1 MDSARRPCFIT
12 VCFSVLAATC
22 LPCSGSPGPS
32 LWGKKV
38 VFMGRHCV
46 WQLDKGCVVP
56 PLEELSVCVHLH
68 REIATSEWTG
78 FVYKAPGERQV
89 ELGLAGRGGFLVA
102 WLFGHQWSVPE
113 DVPLKCWHNVCLTW
127 SSHSER
133 LRLYI
138 NGSRRLDAHVNAT
151 LPRRL
156 AHNGTL
162 TLGVSHNIVGG
173 VMEFENGKNFLGAI
187 SLFRMWGHEQTAEEL
202 RAHSCI
208 DGNVVRWD
216 NNDWD
221 YQICLPEDD
230 TNIQCGLFPNVTASP
245 PTVTNTTPGSPTS
258 TNISGDKVIS

>member
-1 MDSARRPCFIT
+1 MS
-12 VCFSVLAATC
+12 VCDIGSVSV
-22 LPCSGSPGPS
+22 PGSPGPS

-102 WLFGHQWSVPE
+102 WLFGHQWPVPE
-113 DVPLKCWHNVCLTW
+113 DLPLKCWHNVCLTW

-138 NGSRRLDAHVNAT
+138 NGSSCLDAHVNAT
-151 LPRRL
+151 LSRRL
-156 AHNGTL
+156 THNGTL

-187 SLFRMWGHEQTAEEL
+187 SLFRMWGHERTAEEL

-230 TNIQCGLFPNVTASP
+230 TNIQCG
-245 PTVTNTTPGSPTS
+245 
-258 TNISGDKVIS
+258 